1 MKIIKRSGI
10 EVDFDAS
17 KIDSAV
23 SKANREA
30 AENARLTVEQI
41 KDISKY
47 IKNLCENIG
56 RTLNVEEIQDLV
68 ENLIQQTSRYLV

>member
-47 IKNLCENIG
+47 IKDG
-56 RTLNVEEIQDLV
+56 RNTVTFYYRKNFK
-68 ENLIQQTSRYLV
+68 R

>member
-10 EVDFDAS
+10 EVVLTPQKLFRRT
-17 KIDSAV
+17 
-23 SKANREA
+23 KANREA

-56 RTLNVEEIQDLV
+56 RTFK
-68 ENLIQQTSRYLV
+68 R

>member
-41 KDISKY
+41 KIFQNILRIYVRIS
-47 IKNLCENIG
+47 
-56 RTLNVEEIQDLV
+56 EEL
-68 ENLIQQTSRYLV
+68 

>member
-30 AENARLTVEQI
+30 AENARLTL
-41 KDISKY
+41 S
-47 IKNLCENIG
+47 
-56 RTLNVEEIQDLV
+56 
-68 ENLIQQTSRYLV
+68 LIHI